1 MNIVFL
7 GTPDF
12 SSKVL
17 SSLINSKH
25 KVVAVVTQEDKKVGR
40 KQILTESPVKII
52 AKQNNI
58 KVLQFHKIRLEG
70 YDELKKLNA
79 DIFITCAY
87 GQIISQ
93 EILDLSKYGTINI
106 HFSLLPK
113 YRGAS
118 PVQWTLING
127 EKFAG
132 VTIMRTDAGIDT
144 GDIISQTQL
153 EIESDDNSE
162 TLLNKLAD
170 ISVNPLLKVLDSF
183 ENKTIKF
190 IKQGEDFTYYPML
203 KKEDGLID
211 FNKTSTEITNLVKG
225 LYIWPNAYFYLN
237 NKMVKIFKAENV
249 EFNSNVNVGEI
260 ASADKKGLVV
270 KCGGNTY
277 LSILELQIEGGKRLN
292 FKDFLNGNK
301 LNIGTK
307 LNGNNVKL

>member
-17 SSLINSKH
+17 NSLINSKH

-40 KQILTESPVKII
+40 KQILTESPVKIL
-52 AKQNNI
+52 AKQHGI

-70 YDELKKLNA
+70 YEELKNLNA

-93 EILDLSKYGTINI
+93 EILDIAKYGTINI

-144 GDIISQTQL
+144 GDIIVQKSL
-153 EIESDDNSE
+153 EIEEDDNTES
-162 TLLNKLAD
+162 LLNKLAD
-170 ISVNPLLKVLDSF
+170 LSIQPLFDVLDSF
-183 ENKTIKF
+183 ENNTIKF
-190 IKQGEDFTYYPML
+190 IKQGDDFTYFPML

-211 FNKTSTEITNLVKG
+211 FNKTSLDIVNLVKG

-237 NKMVKIFKAENV
+237 DKTVKIFKAKTVDFASENDAGTIV
-249 EFNSNVNVGEI
+249 K
-260 ASADKKGLVV
+260 ADKQGLYI
-270 KCGGNTY
+270 KCGNNTY
-277 LSILELQIEGGKRLN
+277 LSVLELQIEGSKRLN
-292 FKDFLNGNK
+292 YKDFLNGNK
-301 LNIGTK
+301 INIGTK
-307 LNGNNVKL
+307 LNGNIT